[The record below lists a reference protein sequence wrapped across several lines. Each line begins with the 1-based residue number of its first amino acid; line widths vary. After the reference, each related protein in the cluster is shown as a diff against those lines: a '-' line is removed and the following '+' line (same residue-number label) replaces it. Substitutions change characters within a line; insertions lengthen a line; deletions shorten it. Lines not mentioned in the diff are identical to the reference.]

1 MARTRSTEKA
11 AELAAAKAELARLQA
26 MKAAGAPPLPADQ
39 PPRAVS
45 DRSAIEEELAAARA
59 ERDALLELKREK
71 EAREQAE
78 AKASLA
84 RTRSAEKA
92 AELAAAKAE
101 LARLKAMKAGGGVGG
116 AGVGTGTGV
125 GGGAGVGI
133 IRLGSVAQHASKL
146 YWPPQ
151 QMASP

>member
-78 AKASLA
+78 AKATMA

-101 LARLKAMKAGGGVGG
+101 LARLQTMKMSTVKAESQLDQATDDHSLVTAKQELLS
-116 AGVGTGTGV
+116 
-125 GGGAGVGI
+125 
-133 IRLGSVAQHASKL
+133 RLISL
-146 YWPPQ
+146 
-151 QMASP
+151 